1 LSDTARFFKPN
12 VIGCKIKQAMEHLE
26 FVNALDKTG
35 VSIRGTDVE
44 GREKKFVINKLFND
58 TNVIIHK
65 NHQLRWEKPEQDDPL
80 RALIKMAIDMDSWK
94 HSWHNEI
101 TPENYDK
108 FREIIQGK
116 ILERAKEIETLLTVY
131 FQINYEKV
139 RCEGV

>member
-1 LSDTARFFKPN
+1 
-12 VIGCKIKQAMEHLE
+12 MEHLE
-26 FVNALDKTG
+26 FVNALDKIG

-58 TNVIIHK
+58 TNTIIHK
-65 NHQLRWEKPEQDDPL
+65 NHQLRWEKPDQEDPL
-80 RALIKMAIDMDSWK
+80 RALIKLAIDMDTWK

-108 FREIIQGK
+108 FRDIIQGK
-116 ILERAKEIETLLTVY
+116 IIERAKEIETLLTIY

-139 RCEGV
+139 RCDGV